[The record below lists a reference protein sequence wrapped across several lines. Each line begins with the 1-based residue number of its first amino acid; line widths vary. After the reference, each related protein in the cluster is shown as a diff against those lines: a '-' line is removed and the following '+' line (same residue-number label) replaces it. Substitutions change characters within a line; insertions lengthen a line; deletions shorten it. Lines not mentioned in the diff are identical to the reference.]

1 MTGAASHAAIAFAA
15 PMTILVDDPNG
26 AREG

>member
-1 MTGAASHAAIAFAA
+1 MTGTASHAAIAFAT
-15 PMTILVDDPNG
+15 PMTIFIDDSTD

>member
-1 MTGAASHAAIAFAA
+1 MTPARSHAAIAFAA
-15 PMTILVDDPNG
+15 PMTIFIDDSTG